1 MVKVQK
7 PKPKSLSKSN
17 SIEGVS
23 KKKNNAEKSKKLPPA
38 AALEVPEANNK
49 KGKNAALKK
58 ADGAVKAKKEVPKQ
72 NPEKKVQKKEGKRP
86 LILAPPE
93 SPAAPP
99 AANKKS
105 KAKPEK
111 AAKKPLIL
119 APPESPVVAKK
130 EAKAKAAAPVKKAA
144 AKRKAEDP
152 VAPKSAPVPE
162 PAKKSQ
168 KKAAA
173 VEAPKKTT
181 KPAPATE
188 ESKKTTKPVKAAK
201 LTKPV
206 KTAKPTAAVAENTKK
221 ATKPSADAKPV
232 KETVKAKTQPTAAL
246 QKKSKPAQKISK
258 PDKAPKAKKADNK
271 KNKPGKKGSKK
282 PAKAKQP
289 LELTFEL
296 QAFDEKKYDEI
307 VSEANVKKVCQALKD
322 LVSEEVAKKKELFKD
337 YRYNLQVAS
346 YKIASCPKRVAKLTL
361 KHSRVNADSD
371 VAIIVPDLQ
380 RGAKFDFEPTK
391 QHYEDLLREAGVT
404 QRLTVVPF
412 NQLRNEMGPF
422 EAKRKFLNTYDYLLC
437 DGRLSGQASA
447 FLGKA
452 TQKPRNV
459 LHAVR
464 LSKDNDK
471 IAEEVTR
478 ALHRTAFRQL
488 AKGDLTTIPVGN
500 HEHSAEQLAEN
511 ILLVSKQLQQ
521 VLPGGL
527 ANIRSLY
534 IKIDIVGTSALP
546 LYVSLCAPPAETPYV
561 VGPREQRMLKLKKQA
576 NEVLSRFALTKDAEF
591 IKLSGEQVKRK
602 AELREK
608 KEALLAADAAPKD
621 NDGEDTAVPTK
632 KARKEAA
639 SESSKAKAESEE
651 GDAEE
656 EDEEESAG
664 ESGEDEDGED
674 DDDIEGEDDDEDDD
688 DDDDDDEEDEDDD
701 DDDDDDD
708 E

>member
-23 KKKNNAEKSKKLPPA
+23 KKKNNAEKTKKLPPA
-38 AALEVPEANNK
+38 AVLEVPEANNK

-58 ADGAVKAKKEVPKQ
+58 ADGAVKAKQELPKQ
-72 NPEKKVQKKEGKRP
+72 KPEKKSQKGEGKRP

-130 EAKAKAAAPVKKAA
+130 EAKAKAAAPAPAPVKKAA

-168 KKAAA
+168 KKSA
-173 VEAPKKTT
+173 VTEAPKKST
-181 KPAPATE
+181 KPATATE
-188 ESKKTTKPVKAAK
+188 ESKKTTKPVKKA
-201 LTKPV
+201 
-206 KTAKPTAAVAENTKK
+206 AKPTAAVAVAENTKK
-221 ATKPSADAKPV
+221 ATKPSAKPA
-232 KETVKAKTQPTAAL
+232 KETAKAKTQSAAAL

-271 KNKPGKKGSKK
+271 NKNKPGKKGSKK
-282 PAKAKQP
+282 SAKEKKP

-322 LVSEEVAKKKELFKD
+322 LVAEEVAKKKDIFSD

-361 KHSRVNADSD
+361 KHSLVNADSD

-437 DGRLSGQASA
+437 DGRLSGQATA

-464 LSKDNDK
+464 LSKDNAK

-527 ANIRSLY
+527 PNIRSLY

-621 NDGEDTAVPTK
+621 NDGDDTAVPTK

-639 SESSKAKAESEE
+639 SESSKAEAESEE

-688 DDDDDDEEDEDDD
+688 DDDDDDEEDEEE